1 MTDKGLQ
8 VTDLAIERGGR
19 RVVDGV
25 SLAVGPGEIYAL
37 LGGNGTG
44 KSTTLFAV
52 LGLLSRAGGEITVA
66 GRDPAREPDAVRR
79 KAAYL
84 PENVA
89 LYDHLSAFEN
99 VRYFLGLAGE
109 ARTQEE
115 LDQAFDAVKLE
126 PAART
131 RRVGGFSKGMRQK
144 TAIAMALLR
153 QTPVLL
159 LDEPTSGLD
168 PAAARDFHDLLLD
181 LRKRQVAILMVTH
194 DLFGAADTADRIG
207 VLCDGRIAQE
217 WTAAA
222 QGPRF
227 DIQALHESYAGLA
240 AA

>member
-1 MTDKGLQ
+1 MTDKGLK

-25 SLAVGPGEIYAL
+25 SLSVAPGEIYAL

-44 KSTTLFAV
+44 KSTTLFAI
-52 LGLLSRAGGEITVA
+52 LGLLSRAGGEIAVV
-66 GRDPAREPDAVRR
+66 GRDPARDPDAVRR
-79 KAAYL
+79 EAAYL

-89 LYDHLSAFEN
+89 LYDHLSAVEN

-109 ARTQEE
+109 ARTLAE
-115 LDQAFDAVKLE
+115 LDHAFDAVKLA

-144 TAIAMALLR
+144 TAIALALLR
-153 QTPVLL
+153 RTPVLL

-181 LRKRQVAILMVTH
+181 LRQRQVAILMVTH

-207 VLCDGRIAQE
+207 VLRGGRIAQE
-217 WTAAA
+217 WAAAA

-227 DIQALHESYAGLA
+227 DVQVLHQSYSGLA